1 MLTLDHFTLQIN
13 EEDESKASSRN
24 SIHRQH
30 GPREEDEDR
39 NQEETKLT
47 TSGTTVVQECALLL
61 YLALRNIIPTL
72 FSQLVLSCLRN
83 QCYEIR
89 NHIQGDSLGLI
100 WLFQSLP
107 IPAGQLQIWQNW
119 LG

>member
-1 MLTLDHFTLQIN
+1 MIFQAVFQFFLQSFLHFINHFTVQIN

-47 TSGTTVVQECALLL
+47 TSGTTVVQECPLLPYH
-61 YLALRNIIPTL
+61 YLL
-72 FSQLVLSCLRN
+72 CLRD
-83 QCYEIR
+83 IR
-89 NHIQGDSLGLI
+89 FESL
-100 WLFQSLP
+100 F
-107 IPAGQLQIWQNW
+107 A
-119 LG
+119 